1 MTQYTRQYESIIIV
15 NSSLR
20 EDTLNRII
28 ARCEDIITKKGGKL
42 IETER
47 WGKRRLAYPIKKF
60 QYGFYIIFHIEAPSD
75 LIPELEREYRLN
87 ENILRFMSLVKD
99 ARAIRVYKERK
110 EHETEEA
117 EKSASKKEA
126 ITPKTAE
133 AGKTAV
139 SEETKAEVEPKT
151 GEVAAATGEPETAA
165 QEEPENTAAGE
176 KPEPEPASDA
186 TVEDSPEIPDAV
198 SDQTDSVQEEPEN
211 TAAGEK
217 PEPEPASDAIV
228 EDSPEIPDAASDQTD
243 SVQEEPEETPET
255 ETDTQ
260 QDTPGDEGNS
270 EEKTG

>member
-28 ARCEDIITKKGGKL
+28 ARCEDIITKKDGKL

-99 ARAIRVYKERK
+99 TRAIRVYKERK
-110 EHETEEA
+110 EHEAEEA

-139 SEETKAEVEPKT
+139 SEETEAEVEPKT
-151 GEVAAATGEPETAA
+151 GEVTADTG
-165 QEEPENTAAGE
+165 EPENTAAGE

-186 TVEDSPEIPDAV
+186 TVEDSPEIPDAA

-217 PEPEPASDAIV
+217 PEPEPVSDAIV

-243 SVQEEPEETPET
+243 SVQEGPEETPET

-260 QDTPGDEGNS
+260 QNTPGDEGNS
-270 EEKTG
+270 EEKTS